1 MQLSAYWSSMS
12 IGGFAKVKA
21 ATHKLTGEKVTCIE
35 VYNSNNIQC
44 VYVGCH

>member
-1 MQLSAYWSSMS
+1 MS

-44 VYVGCH
+44 VYCRLPLRLWIKFN